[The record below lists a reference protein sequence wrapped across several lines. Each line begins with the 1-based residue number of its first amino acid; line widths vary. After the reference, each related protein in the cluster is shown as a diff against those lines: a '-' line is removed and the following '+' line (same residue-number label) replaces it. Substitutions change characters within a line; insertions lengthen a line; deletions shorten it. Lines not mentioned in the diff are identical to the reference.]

1 MAERRGGGPGGEPS
15 GDPPATGAPPDE
27 SPAIGETVVEP
38 SQDVPSTI
46 APRSLISNTY
56 RVEALIATGGMGE
69 VYRARNV
76 EMDTLHAVKTI
87 KPEFAGD
94 QRIIDLFRREAKVL
108 RDLRSDVI
116 VGNDGVI
123 RDEADRVYLVMEY
136 IEGESLSA
144 VLERGPLPPVDVRRL
159 RDRLAKGLAAA
170 HDNDVIH
177 RDMSPDN
184 VILQHGR
191 LDRAKI
197 IDFGIAKLVNP
208 GAVTVLGAE
217 FAGKYAFASPEQLDP
232 AESTVDARSD
242 IYSLGLV
249 LAAMAAG
256 KPLDMGTSLTSVV
269 ESRKTVPD
277 LSAVPSELH
286 DELAAMLQP
295 DPADRPQSMRDL
307 LTPDQDEGP
316 KWRLMAAAA
325 IAAAVAVA
333 IAVDVFWPR
342 PPDRPAIGDAI
353 DRALSGFICA
363 SLTATLTEALDVSVA
378 GFVSSADDIRRLRSK
393 LMAVDGVA
401 GVTDL
406 PDVRPWPF
414 CQAIGVIETQA
425 GLDAGQSGKPI
436 IEPNNPSLVYS
447 EGESLLVS
455 VAATTLYDGYLYV
468 DFIDKLG
475 DIDHLLP
482 SSDRGDNH
490 LAAGEAVRLGGAKY
504 VIRPPFGTD
513 MIVAIATPT
522 PLFAEPRPD
531 TEPASAYLQALSE
544 ALTVVANQR
553 LAQPAIGSYVFIIS
567 RPPE

>member
-1 MAERRGGGPGGEPS
+1 MAERRGGGPNGEPS

-87 KPEFAGD
+87 KPELAGD

-144 VLERGPLPPVDVRRL
+144 VLERGPLPPADVRRL

-353 DRALSGFICA
+353 DTHAEAANERQAAVDAGLENPYERQVGRTATQGFILFLMPYGNKLEEFPAEVCELTHLNQLRIPKHGFDEVPEAIGKLTALKYLDLSGNKIERFPDSIGK
-363 SLTATLTEALDVSVA
+363 LTNLKTLKVKD
-378 GFVSSADDIRRLRSK
+378 
-393 LMAVDGVA
+393 
-401 GVTDL
+401 
-406 PDVRPWPF
+406 
-414 CQAIGVIETQA
+414 
-425 GLDAGQSGKPI
+425 
-436 IEPNNPSLVYS
+436 NP
-447 EGESLLVS
+447 
-455 VAATTLYDGYLYV
+455 
-468 DFIDKLG
+468 
-475 DIDHLLP
+475 LLP
-482 SSDRGDNH
+482 
-490 LAAGEAVRLGGAKY
+490 GELERLKTLLPGCK
-504 VIRPPFGTD
+504 IK
-513 MIVAIATPT
+513 
-522 PLFAEPRPD
+522 
-531 TEPASAYLQALSE
+531 S
-544 ALTVVANQR
+544 
-553 LAQPAIGSYVFIIS
+553 
-567 RPPE
+567 